1 MRISTNQIYEKSLN
15 TMLDQQAGLNQTQ
28 LQIATG
34 RTILKPSDA
43 PAQSARILDL
53 GQALATND
61 QYQLNAD
68 TTRYRSSLEDST
80 LGSVTDLLQRV
91 RELTLQGANA
101 TQSNETRRSIA
112 VEIRQRL
119 DELLAL
125 SNTKDANG
133 EFVFSGFQGQTQPF
147 ARSGNSFSY
156 SGDQNRRYLEVGPG
170 IQVAERDPGSEVFQR
185 IRNGNGTFTTAD
197 NPANTGTGII
207 DPGSASNA
215 FVTDTYTITFAQA
228 LPTDPVTYTVTGAV
242 SGVVVAAGTPYVENA
257 AITFN
262 GVTTNVKGAPA
273 NGDSFSLT
281 PSTHQ
286 DIFTTLQNLVNTLET
301 GVSDP
306 ASQTRLN
313 NGINR
318 ALTDTDQGLGKI
330 LEIRAQVGAR
340 INTIDSQKYT
350 NDDFALHLQSTLSDI
365 QDLDYAEAASRLN
378 LQLLGLQA
386 AQQAF
391 VKVQGL
397 SLFNFLR

>member
-1 MRISTNQIYEKSLN
+1 MRISTNQIYENSLN
-15 TMLDQQAGLNQTQ
+15 AMLDQQASVNHTQ
-28 LQIATG
+28 LQLSTG
-34 RTILKPSDA
+34 QRILKPSDD
-43 PAQSARILDL
+43 PTQSARTLDL
-53 GQALATND
+53 SQALASNK

-80 LGSVTDLLQRV
+80 LASVADLLQRV
-91 RELTLQGANA
+91 RELTVQGANG
-101 TQSNETRRSIA
+101 TLSNSDRSSVA
-112 VEIRQRL
+112 VEVRQRL

-133 EFVFSGFQGQTQPF
+133 EYVFSGFKGQTQPF

-170 IQVAERDPGSEVFQR
+170 IQVAERDPGSEVFQQV
-185 IRNGNGTFTTAD
+185 RNGNGTFNTAD
-197 NPANTGTGII
+197 NPANTGNGII

-215 FVTDTYTITFAQA
+215 FVADTYTIAFAQA
-228 LPTDPVTYTVTGAV
+228 TPTSPITYSVTGAT
-242 SGVVVAAGTPYVENA
+242 SGVVVAAGTPYVDAA
-257 AITFN
+257 AIAFN
-262 GVTTNVKGAPA
+262 GVTTNVKGTPA

-286 DIFTTLQNLVNTLET
+286 DIFTTLQNLVNSLEA
-301 GVSDP
+301 GVGDP
-306 ASQTRLN
+306 ASTARFN
-313 NGINR
+313 NGMNR
-318 ALTDTDQGLGKI
+318 ALTDIDQSMGNI
-330 LEIRAQVGAR
+330 LQVRAQVGAR
-340 INTIDSQKYT
+340 LNTIDGQKNT
-350 NDDFALHLQSTLSDI
+350 NDSFSLQLQSTLSDI

-378 LQLLGLQA
+378 RQLLGLQA